1 MKTAQLQQQAKQLRE
16 QARVQEH
23 LAANA
28 MRAEVNRASN
38 ASMVNAVG
46 GGHRI
51 DAYTVEYQNSSVS
64 SPSLRLQEIRGHA
77 LTSMCRPTSR
87 RPTK

>member
-16 QARVQEH
+16 QAGVQEH

-28 MRAEVNRASN
+28 MRVEANRAST
-38 ASMVNAVG
+38 AMMVNTIG

-51 DAYTVEYQNSSVS
+51 DAYTVEYQNSNVS
-64 SPSLRLQEIRGHA
+64 SDSWAGHGA
-77 LTSMCRPTSR
+77 
-87 RPTK
+87 